1 MVNKKLI
8 ITALLIFVAVAV
20 LGQRFTWRIEGAV
33 ANAMPTDTLIVVNAE
48 KRSTITTLQI
58 KDGNII
64 PVSGTLD
71 EPAVCRIAKKGRQKW
86 MGEFILESGTIN
98 LDIDLGIERIKHFGG
113 TPMNDEYANLFT
125 IQPQDTDMNSF
136 HKRMYETITR
146 VVALHPD
153 YAISAYLV
161 ERFQTMFKPSEMIK
175 LIEKLSPDLQA
186 TPKMERLKENLT
198 LGLDTEEGNMF
209 KELTGKN
216 PKGEAIALSE
226 FVGKGSYVLAD
237 FWASWCVPCLDEI
250 PSVISLYDKYKD
262 KGLKVIGVTV
272 RDAPEKSESIV
283 QKLGIP
289 FPQIYESKP
298 LSIYGVNAIPHTI
311 LFAPDG
317 TILARGL
324 RGDELGKK
332 LKEIFGE

>member
-1 MVNKKLI
+1 M
-8 ITALLIFVAVAV
+8 
-20 LGQRFTWRIEGAV
+20 
-33 ANAMPTDTLIVVNAE
+33 
-48 KRSTITTLQI
+48 
-58 KDGNII
+58 
-64 PVSGTLD
+64 
-71 EPAVCRIAKKGRQKW
+71 
-86 MGEFILESGTIN
+86 
-98 LDIDLGIERIKHFGG
+98 
-113 TPMNDEYANLFT
+113 
-125 IQPQDTDMNSF
+125 
-136 HKRMYETITR
+136 
-146 VVALHPD
+146 
-153 YAISAYLV
+153 
-161 ERFQTMFKPSEMIK
+161 
-175 LIEKLSPDLQA
+175 
-186 TPKMERLKENLT
+186 
-198 LGLDTEEGNMF
+198 
-209 KELTGKN
+209 
-216 PKGEAIALSE
+216 
-226 FVGKGSYVLAD
+226 LAD